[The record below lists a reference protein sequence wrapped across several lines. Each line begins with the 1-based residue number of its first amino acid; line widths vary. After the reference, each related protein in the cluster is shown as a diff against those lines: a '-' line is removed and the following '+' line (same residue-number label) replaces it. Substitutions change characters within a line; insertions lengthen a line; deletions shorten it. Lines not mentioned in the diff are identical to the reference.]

1 MHGNVS
7 HVTAYLSYVSAWG
20 VPGNALIDFEEFLT
34 LIAVRSQHQHSA
46 AEIVEAFQLFD
57 VEGTGYVDIPR
68 FRAAMKELVRS
79 GQMHTICIRVPVG
92 RAVLSSSHPIAC
104 GMMT

>member
-92 RAVLSSSHPIAC
+92 HAVLSSARPIAC